1 MIGNHL
7 DNCLLM
13 ARSML
18 RELIPVI
25 FVNRIQWQPLPGAA
39 LWTKKRYAVSYYTTR
54 LKAGQ
59 SETTVWVINAI
70 DKREGKKWQTRRI
83 SG

>member
-39 LWTKKRYAVSYYTTR
+39 LWTRSDMR
-54 LKAGQ
+54 G
-59 SETTVWVINAI
+59 VILYHQVKSRAI
-70 DKREGKKWQTRRI
+70 RNNCLGN
-83 SG
+83 

>member
-1 MIGNHL
+1 
-7 DNCLLM
+7 M

-39 LWTKKRYAVSYYTTR
+39 LWTKAIC
-54 LKAGQ
+54 G
-59 SETTVWVINAI
+59 VILYHQVKSRAI
-70 DKREGKKWQTRRI
+70 RNKCLGN
-83 SG
+83 

>member
-39 LWTKKRYAVSYYTTR
+39 LWTRSDMRCHMYHQVKSR
-54 LKAGQ
+54 
-59 SETTVWVINAI
+59 AI
-70 DKREGKKWQTRRI
+70 RNNCLGN
-83 SG
+83 

>member
-39 LWTKKRYAVSYYTTR
+39 LWTRAIC
-54 LKAGQ
+54 G
-59 SETTVWVINAI
+59 VILYHQVKSRAI
-70 DKREGKKWQTRRI
+70 RNNCLGN
-83 SG
+83 